1 MEQSA
6 NHLKQKLIEH
16 PDYIRALDDLVK
28 RPAIQVALTGYCNFN
43 CVYCSTRLKK
53 KKQVNMSMALVERI
67 IEDCSAWKI
76 NPWFG
81 QTYEPFLHPKI
92 VSVITQVNSAEL
104 FFTASTNGSCFSPAV
119 YALPMNLTISV
130 SENEKDYAYRKS
142 PVSFERYMKSLTDFV
157 SHRIRHAIPGV
168 MTFQFADYHMLETGD
183 EMYDK
188 RIMSIASIADKME
201 RFAGFLGIGIKH
213 DRHILESDI
222 EKRTP
227 ISVYDD
233 GSIGVRFVSTRIMP
247 GIKDVYAGRYVETEG
262 LSGYCDSCY
271 HIMSIQ
277 ADGGIACCCC
287 DPQAN
292 TVFHRMTPD
301 EHLQDIWMG
310 EAITLIRK
318 SFKEKRPIMPFCH
331 SCLEPVSDHIKPL
344 LTCFRKD
351 IVRTILHGLEVY
363 NDQPW
368 FEFD

>member
-81 QTYEPFLHPKI
+81 QTYEPFLHPEI
-92 VSVITQVNSAEL
+92 VSVVTQVNSAGL
-104 FFTASTNGSCFSPAV
+104 FFTASTNGSCFSSAV
-119 YALPMNLTISV
+119 HDLPMNLTISV

-142 PVSFERYMKSLTDFV
+142 PVSFGCYMKSLSDFV

-188 RIMSIASIADKME
+188 KIRSIASIADKME
-201 RFAGFLGIGIKH
+201 EFAGFLGIEIKH

-222 EKRTP
+222 EKRTL

-233 GSIGVRFVSTRIMP
+233 GSTGIRFVSTRIMP
-247 GIKDVYAGRYVETEG
+247 GIKDVYDGRDVETEG

-310 EAITLIRK
+310 EAITLIRN

-351 IVRTILHGLEVY
+351 VVRTILHELEVY